1 MSTESEGSSRA
12 QIVRRSAN
20 FHPTVWGDY
29 FLNYTCDHV
38 AIHGCADEIKKLKEE
53 VRGILKEVG
62 NEPSE
67 QLNLIDAL
75 QRLGISYHF
84 ETEIEEAM
92 KQVYDH
98 ETIFS
103 FKNLHNVALC
113 FRLLRQ
119 QGYNLSSGDF
129 ESSLTGDAIGMLSL
143 YEAAH
148 IRIHGEDVLEEA
160 HNFTATNL
168 VYLMKSSPSFS
179 SSPLGRQ
186 VQHSLEQPLHKG
198 VPRLETRHY
207 ISLYQ
212 ENNENFKYYWS
223 DSVRKL
229 AKLDFESVQALHR
242 QELYNISR
250 WWKDL
255 DLASKLPF
263 TRDRLVESYF
273 WSVGAYFEPSYSLAR
288 AFLTKATILTSIVD
302 DIFDVYGTI
311 EELKLFAGAFE
322 RWDASCIDLLPGY
335 MKICYQVILGEFE
348 KMEEV
353 MEKEGCCYHVHYAKE
368 AANLVRA
375 YLVEAKWY
383 SESQMPRL
391 DDYISNGL
399 VSSAYYSLIIA
410 SLVGMGNI
418 ISKEGFEWVMDA
430 PKPLRSSSLI
440 ARLFNDVTSHQ
451 FEQRRGHVASAVECY
466 MEEYGA
472 SEQEACRE
480 FSKMIEEAWK
490 DVNEGCY
497 APSTTSVPRPLL
509 MRIVNFTRMLFL
521 IYKYDEDSYTH
532 SETRLKENVEL
543 LFINPVDP

>member
-84 ETEIEEAM
+84 ETEIEKAM
-92 KQVYDH
+92 KQV
-98 ETIFS
+98 
-103 FKNLHNVALC
+103 
-113 FRLLRQ
+113 
-119 QGYNLSSGDF
+119 
-129 ESSLTGDAIGMLSL
+129 
-143 YEAAH
+143 
-148 IRIHGEDVLEEA
+148 
-160 HNFTATNL
+160 
-168 VYLMKSSPSFS
+168 
-179 SSPLGRQ
+179 
-186 VQHSLEQPLHKG
+186 
-198 VPRLETRHY
+198 
-207 ISLYQ
+207 
-212 ENNENFKYYWS
+212 
-223 DSVRKL
+223 
-229 AKLDFESVQALHR
+229 
-242 QELYNISR
+242 

-273 WSVGAYFEPSYSLAR
+273 WSIGAYFEPSYSLAR

-368 AANLVRA
+368 AMKDLVRA

-383 SESQMPRL
+383 SEGQMPRL
-391 DDYISNGL
+391 DEYISNGL

-418 ISKEGFEWVMDA
+418 ISKEGFEWVMDV

-521 IYKYDEDSYTH
+521 IYNYDEDSYTH

>member
-20 FHPTVWGDY
+20 FHPSVWGDY

-38 AIHGCADEIKKLKEE
+38 
-53 VRGILKEVG
+53 V
-62 NEPSE
+62 S
-67 QLNLIDAL
+67 
-75 QRLGISYHF
+75 
-84 ETEIEEAM
+84 
-92 KQVYDH
+92 
-98 ETIFS
+98 IFTK
-103 FKNLHNVALC
+103 FKDNK
-113 FRLLRQ
+113 
-119 QGYNLSSGDF
+119 GDF
-129 ESSLTGDAIGMLSL
+129 ESSLTDDAIGMLSL
-143 YEAAH
+143 YDAAH

-160 HNFTATNL
+160 HNFTTTNL

-212 ENNENFKYYWS
+212 ENDENFKYYWS

-273 WSVGAYFEPSYSLAR
+273 WSIGAYFEPSYSLAR

-368 AANLVRA
+368 AMKDLVRA

-383 SESQMPRL
+383 SEGQMPRL
-391 DDYISNGL
+391 DEYISNGL

-418 ISKEGFEWVMDA
+418 ISKEGFEWVMDV

-451 FEQRRGHVASAVECY
+451 EGHVASAVECY

-521 IYKYDEDSYTH
+521 IYKYDEDSTH